1 MAGYFLQRA
10 LVSLPTLLGISVLC
24 FFLVQ
29 LTPGGPVEQA
39 LAEMRQSSVGGEVG
53 GGRVQQVTEEQR
65 QTLIAYYGFDKPLH
79 TRYFLWLGKLVTL
92 DLGES
97 YFHNEPVLDIL
108 LRALPVSLS
117 FGIFSFVL
125 TYLICIPL
133 GIYKA
138 VRNGTRFDVLSSGI
152 VFFLYSVPSFA
163 LAILLIVLFGGGSL
177 WNVFPIEGMV
187 SENFDELGFF
197 AKIADYL
204 HHMFLPLVCYT
215 MGSFATLTLVM
226 KNSLLEQLRLDYVT
240 TARAKGLSE
249 KRVILKHALR
259 NALLPIANGLGHW
272 IGLFFTGSVLIE
284 TIFGL
289 QGIGRVSYES
299 ILRRD
304 YPIVLA
310 NIMILSVLTILGNL
324 ISDFLYVLIDP
335 RIDFSGEGA

>member
-1 MAGYFLQRA
+1 MTRYFLQR
-10 LVSLPTLLGISVLC
+10 LVVALPTLLGISVLC

-29 LTPGGPVEQA
+29 MTPGGPVEQA

-53 GGRVQQVTEEQR
+53 GGRVSQITEEQR
-65 QTLIAYYGFDKPLH
+65 QALVEYYGFDKPIL

-97 YFHNEPVLDIL
+97 YFHSEPVLDLIR
-108 LRALPVSLS
+108 RALPVSLS
-117 FGIFSFVL
+117 FGFFSFFL

-133 GIYKA
+133 GILKA
-138 VRNGTRFDVLSSGI
+138 TRHGTRFDVWSSGV
-152 VFFLYSVPSFA
+152 VFLLYSVPSFA
-163 LAILLIVLFGGGSL
+163 LGILLIVLFGGGSL

-187 SENFDELGFF
+187 SENFDDLGLL

-272 IGLFFTGSVLIE
+272 IALFFTGSVLIE

-304 YPIVLA
+304 YPVVLA

-324 ISDFLYVLIDP
+324 LSDFLYVLIDP
-335 RIDFSGEGA
+335 RIDFTSEAA